1 MSGEQNAAE
10 PAAPVNESV
19 TNRILRSFVDSLEKQ
34 DGMAEVAGRLRS
46 EIVDKPG
53 RSETIIRLAL
63 FGVDAL

>member
-1 MSGEQNAAE
+1 MSGEQNAVA

-34 DGMAEVAGRLRS
+34 DGMAEIAGRLRA
-46 EIVDKPG
+46 EVVDKPG
-53 RSETIIRLAL
+53 RSEVIIRLAL